1 MHFDDRLATVL
12 RSRAS
17 GPATARIIY
26 RQLLDLLGTMPI
38 EAQGPQIDAA
48 CDQLGEL
55 GKAIPS
61 AERATM
67 LRDPG
72 MRLRNPRLVA
82 LLAEGEA
89 GVAAAAINHAQLNE
103 DEWIDLAPAL
113 PVAARGFVRQR
124 RDLGPRAEA
133 LFERLGMV
141 ATGLP
146 SVDEVAEVLPSEAA
160 ATEIIAKDVVSEDL
174 VAEDLVAAGPAK
186 PSGIGAI
193 VQRIE
198 DFRKAR
204 APIEG
209 QSGAGRTGTG
219 DAPHLPF
226 GEVAPAQAPLLIRAF
241 DFATDC
247 DGCIVWSD
255 PGMAPMAV
263 GLRLT
268 SRETAGRSA
277 ARRALFAALRRRQ
290 PIRAMPFEVA
300 GAPAIAG
307 RWLIDAA
314 PSFDPQNGSYT
325 GYAGRMRRPQ
335 VAEQQQPGA
344 AADSESDR
352 MRQLLHELRTP
363 INAIQGFAEVIQQQ
377 VFGPA
382 PHEYRSLAAGIA
394 GDAAL
399 ILAGFEELDR
409 LARLDSG
416 GIALAADGCNL
427 GELTAAT
434 VAQLQAFTGPRS
446 SGFSL
451 EVTGE
456 PAIAVTLGQAD
467 ADRLIWRLL
476 ATLAAAA
483 APGEILAVKL
493 AQQGDMVDLAL
504 ELPAALAALEGPELM
519 HATASPGPRNLS
531 AGMFGTGFTLRLAAA
546 EAKAAGGK
554 LERCGN
560 LLEIT
565 LPGLTAVGA
574 GHSEGE
580 GKRSVT

>member
-12 RSRAS
+12 RSRTS
-17 GPATARIIY
+17 GPATARIVY
-26 RQLLDLLGTMPI
+26 RQLLDLLGTMPVDA
-38 EAQGPQIDAA
+38 EGRQIDAA
-48 CDQLGEL
+48 CDRLDEL
-55 GKAIPS
+55 ANAIPS
-61 AERATM
+61 ADRARM

-72 MRLRNPRLVA
+72 LRLRNPRLVA
-82 LLAEGEA
+82 MLAHGEPI
-89 GVAAAAINHAQLNE
+89 VASAAIGNAQLSE
-103 DEWIDLAPAL
+103 DEWLDLAPAL
-113 PVAARGFVRQR
+113 PVSARGAVRQR
-124 RDLGPRAEA
+124 RDLGPRAEV
-133 LFERLGMV
+133 LFERLGM
-141 ATGLP
+141 ARPGLP
-146 SVDEVAEVLPSEAA
+146 TGGLLKEEPKEEPREEPAPEVLPPPPSEAVV
-160 ATEIIAKDVVSEDL
+160 AK
-174 VAEDLVAAGPAK
+174 ARPAS
-186 PSGIGAI
+186 PSGISAI

-209 QSGAGRTGTG
+209 QTSE
-219 DAPHLPF
+219 
-226 GEVAPAQAPLLIRAF
+226 GEVANQILRESRRAQSALPIRAF

-277 ARRALFAALRRRQ
+277 ARRALFATLRRRQ
-290 PIRAMPFEVA
+290 PIRAMPFEIT

-307 RWLIDAA
+307 RWLIDAT
-314 PSFDPQNGSYT
+314 PSFDPKSGGYT

-335 VAEQQQPGA
+335 LAEQEQSGQAP
-344 AADSESDR
+344 DSEADR

-416 GIALAADGCNL
+416 GIELGGDGCDL
-427 GELTAAT
+427 GAITVAT
-434 VAQLQAFTGPRS
+434 VAQLQPFTGPRS
-446 SGFSL
+446 SGF
-451 EVTGE
+451 EIRQRHG
-456 PAIAVTLGQAD
+456 AGIAVALGQAD
-467 ADRLIWRLL
+467 TERLIWRLL
-476 ATLAAAA
+476 ATLAAAT
-483 APGEILAVKL
+483 APGEILTINL
-493 AQQGDMVDLAL
+493 AQRHGSALLEL
-504 ELPAALAALEGPELM
+504 ELPSTLAALEGTQLM
-519 HATASPGPRNLS
+519 HATASAGPRNVS

-546 EAKAAGGK
+546 EAKAAGGR
-554 LERCGN
+554 LERHGN
-560 LLEIT
+560 LLAIS
-565 LPGLTAVGA
+565 LPGLTAVGM
-574 GHSEGE
+574 GHSEGS

>member
-17 GPATARIIY
+17 GPATGRILY
-26 RQLLDLLGTMPI
+26 RQLLDLLGTMPVD
-38 EAQGPQIDAA
+38 AQGPQIDAA
-48 CDQLGEL
+48 CDRLGEL
-55 GKAIPS
+55 GGEISS
-61 AERATM
+61 ADRAKM

-82 LLAEGEA
+82 LLADGEA
-89 GVAAAAINHAQLNE
+89 SVAAAAIDKAQLSE

-124 RDLGPRAEA
+124 RDLGPRAEG
-133 LFERLGMV
+133 LFDRLGM
-141 ATGLP
+141 ARPGLP
-146 SVDEVAEVLPSEAA
+146 TADVAVEAMPLRASETIDDDARP
-160 ATEIIAKDVVSEDL
+160 ATS
-174 VAEDLVAAGPAK
+174 AK

-209 QSGAGRTGTG
+209 KAGASE
-219 DAPHLPF
+219 APHRAF
-226 GEVAPAQAPLLIRAF
+226 GEDHPADSPLLIRAF

-268 SRETAGRSA
+268 SRETAGKSA
-277 ARRALFAALRRRQ
+277 ARRAIFASLRRRQ
-290 PIRAMPFEVA
+290 PIRAMAFEVA

-314 PSFDPQNGSYT
+314 PSFDPHSGSYT

-335 VAEQQQPGA
+335 VAELAVPAQ
-344 AADSESDR
+344 AADSEADR

-363 INAIQGFAEVIQQQ
+363 VNAIQGFAEVIQQQ
-377 VFGPA
+377 MFGPA

-416 GIALAADGCNL
+416 GIELAATGCDL
-427 GELTAAT
+427 AAITHAT
-434 VAQLQAFTGPRS
+434 VAQLQAFTAPRS
-446 SGFSL
+446 SGF
-451 EVTGE
+451 EVNPGDGA
-456 PAIAVTLGQAD
+456 AIEVALGHAD
-467 ADRLIWRLL
+467 TERLIWRLL
-476 ATLAAAA
+476 ATLAASA
-483 APGEILAVKL
+483 APGEVLSVNAAKHGEIVE
-493 AQQGDMVDLAL
+493 LAL
-504 ELPAALAALEGPELM
+504 ELPAALAALEGTQLM
-519 HATASPGPRNLS
+519 HATAGTGPRNLS

-546 EAKAAGGK
+546 EAKAAGGN
-554 LERCGN
+554 LERWGN
-560 LLEIT
+560 MLEIT
-565 LPGLTAVGA
+565 LPGLTIADA
-574 GHSEGE
+574 GHSEGP

>member
-12 RSRAS
+12 RSRTS
-17 GPATARIIY
+17 GPATARIVY
-26 RQLLDLLGTMPI
+26 RQLLDLLGTMPVD
-38 EAQGPQIDAA
+38 AGGPQIDAA
-48 CDQLGEL
+48 SDRLGEL
-55 GKAIPS
+55 GKTISS
-61 AERATM
+61 AERAQM

-82 LLAEGEA
+82 LLAEGEPA
-89 GVAAAAINHAQLNE
+89 VAAAAIDKAQLSE
-103 DEWIDLAPAL
+103 DEWLDLAPAL
-113 PVAARGFVRQR
+113 PPAARGAVRQR
-124 RDLGPRAEA
+124 RDLGPRADA
-133 LFERLGMV
+133 LFDRLGMSRP
-141 ATGLP
+141 GLP
-146 SVDEVAEVLPSEAA
+146 NAEIAAEVIQPPADETVIAA
-160 ATEIIAKDVVSEDL
+160 AKPD
-174 VAEDLVAAGPAK
+174 K
-186 PSGIGAI
+186 PSGISAI

-209 QSGAGRTGTG
+209 QAGGF

-226 GEVAPAQAPLLIRAF
+226 GEEGRAQAPVNIRAF
-241 DFATDC
+241 DFATDSE
-247 DGCIVWSD
+247 GCIVWSD

-268 SRETAGRSA
+268 SRETAGKSA
-277 ARRALFAALRRRQ
+277 ARRALFAAVRRRQ
-290 PIRAMPFEVA
+290 PIRAIPFEIA

-314 PSFDPQNGSYT
+314 PSFDPQSGSYT

-335 VAEQQQPGA
+335 VAEQEQA
-344 AADSESDR
+344 AAAPDSEADR

-363 INAIQGFAEVIQQQ
+363 VNAIQGFAEVIQQQ

-416 GIALAADGCNL
+416 GIELASTGCDL
-427 GELTAAT
+427 GAITLAT
-434 VAQLQAFTGPRS
+434 VTQLQAFTGPRS
-446 SGFSL
+446 SGFEFKAGHKAPI
-451 EVTGE
+451 EV
-456 PAIAVTLGQAD
+456 ALGQAD
-467 ADRLIWRLL
+467 TERLIWRLL
-476 ATLAAAA
+476 ATLAAAT
-483 APGEILAVKL
+483 APGEMLAVNL
-493 AQQGDMVDLAL
+493 AQHGDLAL
-504 ELPAALAALEGPELM
+504 LGLELPSALAALEGAQLM
-519 HATASPGPRNLS
+519 QATAGAGPRSVS

-554 LERCGN
+554 LERRSN

-565 LPGLTAVGA
+565 LPGLTASQA
-574 GHSEGE
+574 DHSEGT

>member
-17 GPATARIIY
+17 GPAIALILY
-26 RQLLDLLGTMPI
+26 RQLLDLLGTLPV

-48 CDQLGEL
+48 CDRLGEL
-55 GKAIPS
+55 ASTISS
-61 AERATM
+61 AERAKM
-67 LRDPG
+67 LSDPG

-82 LLAEGEA
+82 LLADGEPA
-89 GVAAAAINHAQLNE
+89 VAAAAIARAQLSE
-103 DEWIDLAPAL
+103 DEWLDLAPAL
-113 PVAARGFVRQR
+113 PPAARGAVRQR

-133 LFERLGMV
+133 LFDRLGM
-141 ATGLP
+141 ARPGLP
-146 SVDEVAEVLPSEAA
+146 NAGKAHAEKATATKTAQTAPPPDNEQVVVAE
-160 ATEIIAKDVVSEDL
+160 T
-174 VAEDLVAAGPAK
+174 PAK

-204 APIEG
+204 APIDGEARA
-209 QSGAGRTGTG
+209 S
-219 DAPHLPF
+219 DSPHLPF
-226 GEVAPAQAPLLIRAF
+226 GEEAPASAPVLIRAF
-241 DFATDC
+241 DFVTDPE
-247 DGCIVWSD
+247 GCIVWSD
-255 PGMAPMAV
+255 PGIAPMAV

-268 SRETAGRSA
+268 SRETAGKSA
-277 ARRALFAALRRRQ
+277 ARRALFASLRRRQ
-290 PIRAMPFEVA
+290 PIRAMPFEIA

-314 PSFDPQNGSYT
+314 PSFDPQSGNFT

-335 VAEQQQPGA
+335 VTEQADAGA
-344 AADSESDR
+344 AADSDADR

-363 INAIQGFAEVIQQQ
+363 VNAIQGFAEVIQQQ

-416 GIALAADGCNL
+416 GIELAASGCDIAAIV
-427 GELTAAT
+427 AAT
-434 VAQLQAFTGPRS
+434 VAQLQAFTEPRS
-446 SGFSL
+446 SGFAL
-451 EVTGE
+451 ETSGSGSGE
-456 PAIAVTLGQAD
+456 LSINIALGQAD
-467 ADRLIWRLL
+467 AERLVWRLL
-476 ATLAAAA
+476 ATLAASS
-483 APGEILAVKL
+483 APGEVLALRVG
-493 AQQGDMVDLAL
+493 QSGGTVDLAL
-504 ELPAALAALEGPELM
+504 ELPATLAALEGTELM
-519 HATASPGPRNLS
+519 HATAGAGPRNLS

-546 EAKAAGGK
+546 ETRAAGGS
-554 LERCGN
+554 LERRGN

-565 LPGLTAVGA
+565 LPGLTAIGA
-574 GHSEGE
+574 GHSEGA

>member
-17 GPATARIIY
+17 GPATARILF
-26 RQLLDLLGTMPI
+26 RQLLDLLGTMPV
-38 EAQGPQIDAA
+38 EAQGAQIDAA
-48 CDQLGEL
+48 CDRLSEL

-61 AERATM
+61 ADRATM

-72 MRLRNPRLVA
+72 LRLRNPRLVA

-89 GVAAAAINHAQLNE
+89 GVAAAAINHAQLSE

-113 PVAARGFVRQR
+113 PVGARGFVRQR

-133 LFERLGMV
+133 LFNRLGMV
-141 ATGLP
+141 APGLP
-146 SVDEVAEVLPSEAA
+146 TADEVIDVIPSVVSAQEVAA
-160 ATEIIAKDVVSEDL
+160 AT
-174 VAEDLVAAGPAK
+174 PAK

-204 APIEG
+204 APIDG
-209 QSGAGRTGTG
+209 KTGSGE
-219 DAPHLPF
+219 APHLPF
-226 GEVAPAQAPLLIRAF
+226 GDEIRAESPVLIRAF
-241 DFATDC
+241 DFATDS

-268 SRETAGRSA
+268 SREAAGKSA

-290 PIRAMPFEVA
+290 PVRAMPFEIA

-314 PSFDPQNGSYT
+314 PAFDPQSGSFT

-335 VAEQQQPGA
+335 VTEQEEAGFS
-344 AADSESDR
+344 ADSEADR

-363 INAIQGFAEVIQQQ
+363 VNAIQGFAEVIQQQ

-382 PHEYRSLAAGIA
+382 PHEYRALAAGIA

-416 GIALAADGCNL
+416 GIALATDGCDL
-427 GELTAAT
+427 GAIAKAT

-446 SGFSL
+446 SGF
-451 EVTGE
+451 
-456 PAIAVTLGQAD
+456 AIETEGDATIEAALGNAD
-467 ADRLIWRLL
+467 AERLVWRLL
-476 ATLAAAA
+476 ATLAASS
-483 APGEILAVKL
+483 APGEILAVNL
-493 AQQGDMVDLAL
+493 AQHDGMALMAL
-504 ELPAALAALEGPELM
+504 ELPAALAALEGSQLM
-519 HATASPGPRNLS
+519 QATAGAGPRKLS

-546 EAKAAGGK
+546 EAKAAGGN
-554 LERCGN
+554 LERRGN

-565 LPGLTAVGA
+565 LPDLTAAGA
-574 GHSEGE
+574 GHSEGT

>member
-17 GPATARIIY
+17 GPATARILF
-26 RQLLDLLGTMPI
+26 RQLLDLLGTMPV

-48 CDQLGEL
+48 CDRLSEL
-55 GKAIPS
+55 GLAIPS
-61 AERATM
+61 ADRATM

-72 MRLRNPRLVA
+72 LRLRNPRLVA

-89 GVAAAAINHAQLNE
+89 GVAAAAINHAQLSE

-113 PVAARGFVRQR
+113 PAGARGFVRQR

-133 LFERLGMV
+133 LFNRLGMV
-141 ATGLP
+141 APGLP
-146 SVDEVAEVLPSEAA
+146 TADEVIDVTPSVVPAQEIAA
-160 ATEIIAKDVVSEDL
+160 AT
-174 VAEDLVAAGPAK
+174 PAK

-204 APIEG
+204 TPIDG
-209 QSGAGRTGTG
+209 KTGSGE
-219 DAPHLPF
+219 APHLPF
-226 GEVAPAQAPLLIRAF
+226 GDEIRPESSILIRAF
-241 DFATDC
+241 DFATDS

-268 SRETAGRSA
+268 SRETAGKSA

-290 PIRAMPFEVA
+290 PVRAMPFEIA

-314 PSFDPQNGSYT
+314 PAFDPQSGSFT
-325 GYAGRMRRPQ
+325 GYVGRMRRPQ
-335 VAEQQQPGA
+335 VTEQEEAGA
-344 AADSESDR
+344 SADSEADR

-363 INAIQGFAEVIQQQ
+363 VNAIQGFAEVIQQQ

-382 PHEYRSLAAGIA
+382 PHEYRALAAGIA

-416 GIALAADGCNL
+416 GIALGTDGCDL
-427 GELTAAT
+427 GAIAKAT
-434 VAQLQAFTGPRS
+434 VAQLQAFTSPRS
-446 SGFSL
+446 SGF
-451 EVTGE
+451 
-456 PAIAVTLGQAD
+456 AIETEGDTAIEAALGNAD
-467 ADRLIWRLL
+467 AERLVWRLL
-476 ATLAAAA
+476 ATLAASA
-483 APGEILAVKL
+483 APGEILAVNL
-493 AQQGDMVDLAL
+493 AQHDGMALMAL
-504 ELPAALAALEGPELM
+504 ELPAALAALEGSQLM
-519 HATASPGPRNLS
+519 QATAGAGPRNLS

-546 EAKAAGGK
+546 EARAAGGK
-554 LERCGN
+554 LERRGN
-560 LLEIT
+560 LLEIA
-565 LPGLTAVGA
+565 LPDLTASHA
-574 GHSEGE
+574 GHSEGT

>member
-17 GPATARIIY
+17 GPTTARILY
-26 RQLLDLLGTMPI
+26 RQLLDLLGTMPVD
-38 EAQGPQIDAA
+38 AQGPQIDAA
-48 CDQLGEL
+48 CDRLGEL
-55 GKAIPS
+55 AKSISS
-61 AERATM
+61 AVRAQM
-67 LRDPG
+67 LHDPG

-82 LLAEGEA
+82 LLADGEPA
-89 GVAAAAINHAQLNE
+89 VAAAAIARAQLSE
-103 DEWIDLAPAL
+103 DEWLDLAPAL
-113 PVAARGFVRQR
+113 PPGARGAVRQR
-124 RDLGPRAEA
+124 RDLGPRAEL
-133 LFERLGMV
+133 LFDRLGM
-141 ATGLP
+141 ARPGLP
-146 SVDEVAEVLPSEAA
+146 NADEAARVVPPPVSAEVVAA
-160 ATEIIAKDVVSEDL
+160 AKP
-174 VAEDLVAAGPAK
+174 AA
-186 PSGIGAI
+186 PSGISAI

-209 QSGAGRTGTG
+209 QPASG

-226 GEVAPAQAPLLIRAF
+226 GEERRAESPILIRAF

-290 PIRAMPFEVA
+290 PIRALPFEIA

-314 PSFDPQNGSYT
+314 PSFDPQTGSYT

-335 VAEQQQPGA
+335 VAEQLGADA
-344 AADSESDR
+344 AADSDADR

-363 INAIQGFAEVIQQQ
+363 VNAIQGFAEVIQQQ
-377 VFGPA
+377 MFGPA

-416 GIALAADGCNL
+416 GIELAADGCDL
-427 GELTAAT
+427 GAISAAT
-434 VAQLQAFTGPRS
+434 VVQLQAFTGPRS
-446 SGFSL
+446 SGF
-451 EVTGE
+451 
-456 PAIAVTLGQAD
+456 AIENKDEAAITAALGQAD
-467 ADRLIWRLL
+467 AERLIWRLL
-476 ATLAAAA
+476 ATLAAAS
-483 APGEILAVKL
+483 APGEILAVNL
-493 AQQGDMVDLAL
+493 ARQAGMALLTL
-504 ELPAALAALEGPELM
+504 ELPAALAALDGPELM
-519 HATASPGPRNLS
+519 HATGGAGPRNLS

-554 LERCGN
+554 LERRSN
-560 LLEIT
+560 LLEIA
-565 LPGLTAVGA
+565 LPGLTASDA
-574 GHSEGE
+574 DHSEGTE
-580 GKRSVT
+580 KRSVT